1 MLTALHGA
9 DGRVRTCD
17 LLVTN
22 ELLYQAELHRHIVC
36 YISKVLHV
44 FLCIRRMSCSTVNN
58 SELHRHTIII
68 PHFSNYCIIF
78 YMMENQSERVK
89 QAIAVATKAH
99 EGQFRKTGEPYI
111 IHPLAVM
118 KILVEWGMD
127 EDTII
132 AGVLHDTVE
141 DTDLTLCD
149 IRNQFGESV
158 AFLVDGVTKLSTAR
172 NGMRDIDTYLPAT
185 KDNFLRLMIALG
197 DDIRV
202 LIIKL
207 ADRLH
212 NLRTLSALPP
222 DKQRKIAK
230 ESLEVFAP
238 LADRLNM
245 GLLRVEMAD
254 LAFRYLDPKRF
265 DELKSIIEKHNK
277 SAEKSLKKIQSEV
290 SALLKKEQIKAT
302 ISGRVKSVYSLHK
315 KLAKHNQNINEIY
328 DITALR
334 IIVDDVTNC
343 YLVLG
348 LIHSLYIPMNG
359 RIKDYIAMPKQNG
372 YQSLHTTVITKDK
385 QIVEFQIRTK
395 EMHEYAERGLAASF
409 YYNEQKL
416 TENYKNGKIEH
427 LPTNL
432 LWITELQMT
441 AARLREGKKVDLKKL
456 KLNLFADKIFVYTPK
471 GDIIDLPRGALPL
484 DFAYRLHS
492 EIGDHVVGVKIN
504 GKMSNLSKRLEHGD
518 VVEIL
523 TSKKQL
529 PKTSWLDKIITS
541 HARSKITHRL
551 NRPKGDETKKKRKP
565 RKAP

>member
-1 MLTALHGA
+1 MTKPETTESARIKKA
-9 DGRVRTCD
+9 V
-17 LLVTN
+17 
-22 ELLYQAELHRHIVC
+22 E
-36 YISKVLHV
+36 
-44 FLCIRRMSCSTVNN
+44 
-58 SELHRHTIII
+58 
-68 PHFSNYCIIF
+68 
-78 YMMENQSERVK
+78 
-89 QAIAVATKAH
+89 IATQAH
-99 EGQFRKTGEPYI
+99 EGQLRRTGEPYI
-111 IHPLAVM
+111 IHPLAVK
-118 KILVEWGMD
+118 KILEEWGMD

-141 DTDLTLCD
+141 DTNLTLED
-149 IRNQFGESV
+149 IKNEFGESV

-185 KDNFLRLMIALG
+185 RDNFLRLMIALG
-197 DDIRV
+197 SDIRV

-222 DKQRKIAK
+222 DKQKKIAK
-230 ESLEVFAP
+230 ETLEVFAP

-245 GLLRVEMAD
+245 GLLRVELAD
-254 LAFRYLDPKRF
+254 LAFKYVDPKRF
-265 DELKSIIEKHNK
+265 DELKTLIEKHNK
-277 SAEKSLKKIQSEV
+277 SAEKSLKKIEQEI
-290 SALLKKEQIKAT
+290 SAALKKEKIQFSIN
-302 ISGRVKSVYSLHK
+302 GRVKSVYSLHK

-328 DITALR
+328 DLTALR
-334 IIVDDVTNC
+334 IIVDDVTDC
-343 YLVLG
+343 YLALG
-348 LIHSLYIPMNG
+348 IIHSLYMPMNG

-385 QIVEFQIRTK
+385 RVVEIQIRTR

-416 TENYKNGKIEH
+416 TENYKKGKIEH

-441 AARLREGKKVDLKKL
+441 AAKLREGKKVDLKKL

-471 GDIIDLPRGALPL
+471 GDIIDLPNGAMPL

-504 GKMSNLSKRLEHGD
+504 GKMSNLNKKLEQGD
-518 VVEIL
+518 IVEIL
-523 TSKKQL
+523 TSKNQTPKQN
-529 PKTSWLDKIITS
+529 WLDKIFTP
-541 HARSKITHRL
+541 HARAKLMRAL
-551 NRPKGDETKKKRKP
+551 NLSARTAAGESIEHTKKRRKP
-565 RKAP
+565 RRSSNS

>member
-1 MLTALHGA
+1 MTDRIQH
-9 DGRVRTCD
+9 
-17 LLVTN
+17 
-22 ELLYQAELHRHIVC
+22 
-36 YISKVLHV
+36 
-44 FLCIRRMSCSTVNN
+44 
-58 SELHRHTIII
+58 
-68 PHFSNYCIIF
+68 
-78 YMMENQSERVK
+78 
-89 QAIAVATKAH
+89 AIDIAKEAH

-111 IHPLAVM
+111 VHPLAVK
-118 KILVEWGMD
+118 KILEEWGMD
-127 EDTII
+127 EDTVI

-141 DTDLTLCD
+141 DTDLTLED
-149 IRNQFGESV
+149 IKREFGESV
-158 AFLVDGVTKLSTAR
+158 AFLVDGVTKLNTAR
-172 NGMRDIDTYLPAT
+172 NGMRDIDTYLPET

-230 ESLEVFAP
+230 ETLEVFAP

-245 GLLRVEMAD
+245 GLLRVELSD
-254 LAFRYLDPKRF
+254 LSFKYVDPKRF
-265 DELKSIIEKHNK
+265 AELEQMIKKVNK
-277 SAEKSLKKIQSEV
+277 SAEKSLQKVEEEV
-290 SALLKKEQIKAT
+290 RAALKKEKIKFKL
-302 ISGRVKSVYSLHK
+302 SGRVKSVYSLHK
-315 KLAKHNQNINEIY
+315 KLAKHNQNMGEIY
-328 DITALR
+328 DLTALR
-334 IIVDDVTNC
+334 VIVDDITSC

-348 LIHSLYIPMNG
+348 IIHSLYTPMNG

-385 QIVEFQIRTK
+385 RIVEFQIRTT

-416 TENYKNGKIEH
+416 TENYKKGKIEH

-441 AARLREGKKVDLKKL
+441 AAKLREGKKVDLKKL

-471 GDIIDLPRGALPL
+471 GDIIDLPQGALPL

-504 GKMSNLSKRLEHGD
+504 GKMSNLNKKLEHGD

-523 TSKKQL
+523 TSKNQTPKQ
-529 PKTSWLDKIITS
+529 SWFDKIITPG
-541 HARSKITHRL
+541 ARQKLRRAL
-551 NRPKGDETKKKRKP
+551 RPIEEHKKPTKKRK
-565 RKAP
+565 KS

>member
-1 MLTALHGA
+1 MKEQKSPRI
-9 DGRVRTCD
+9 D
-17 LLVTN
+17 
-22 ELLYQAELHRHIVC
+22 
-36 YISKVLHV
+36 K
-44 FLCIRRMSCSTVNN
+44 
-58 SELHRHTIII
+58 
-68 PHFSNYCIIF
+68 
-78 YMMENQSERVK
+78 
-89 QAIAVATKAH
+89 AIEMAKEAH
-99 EGQFRKTGEPYI
+99 DGQFRKTGEPYI
-111 IHPLAVM
+111 VHPLAVK
-118 KILVEWGMD
+118 KILEEWGMD

-132 AGVLHDTVE
+132 AGILHDTVE
-141 DTDLTLCD
+141 DTDLHLED
-149 IRNQFGESV
+149 IKKEFGESV

-222 DKQRKIAK
+222 DKQKKIAK

-254 LAFRYLDPKRF
+254 LAFKYVDPRRF
-265 DELKSIIEKHNK
+265 EELRELIEKYNK
-277 SAEKSLKKIQSEV
+277 SAAKSLEKIEDEVKK
-290 SALLKKEQIKAT
+290 ALKKEKIKFS

-315 KLAKHNQNINEIY
+315 KLAKHNQNMGEIY
-328 DITALR
+328 DLTALR
-334 IIVDDVTNC
+334 IIVEDVTDC
-343 YLVLG
+343 YLTLG
-348 LIHSLYIPMNG
+348 IIHSLYTPMNG

-385 QIVEFQIRTK
+385 RIVEFQIRTK

-416 TENYKNGKIEH
+416 TENYKKGKIEH

-441 AARLREGKKVDLKKL
+441 AARLREGKKVDLRKL
-456 KLNLFADKIFVYTPK
+456 KINLFADKIFVYTPK
-471 GDIIDLPRGALPL
+471 GDIIDLPKGALPL

-504 GKMSNLSKRLEHGD
+504 GKMSNMNKRLEQGD

-523 TSKKQL
+523 TSKNQT
-529 PKTSWLDKIITS
+529 PKSSWLDRIITP
-541 HARSKITHRL
+541 HARAKLLRAL
-551 NRPKGDETKKKRKP
+551 NLSSRTQASQSHDKPKKKRKP
-565 RKAP
+565 RTKQ

>member
-1 MLTALHGA
+1 MT
-9 DGRVRTCD
+9 DTPRV
-17 LLVTN
+17 
-22 ELLYQAELHRHIVC
+22 Q
-36 YISKVLHV
+36 K
-44 FLCIRRMSCSTVNN
+44 
-58 SELHRHTIII
+58 
-68 PHFSNYCIIF
+68 
-78 YMMENQSERVK
+78 
-89 QAIAVATKAH
+89 AVEMAKKAH
-99 EGQFRKTGEPYI
+99 EGQLRKTGEPYI
-111 IHPLAVM
+111 VHPLAVK
-118 KILVEWGMD
+118 KILEEWGMD
-127 EDTII
+127 EDTVI
-132 AGVLHDTVE
+132 AGILHDTVE
-141 DTDLTLCD
+141 DTSLTLEE
-149 IRNQFGESV
+149 IKQEFGEPV

-222 DKQRKIAK
+222 DKQKKIAK

-254 LAFRYLDPKRF
+254 LAFKYVDPRRF
-265 DELKSIIEKHNK
+265 DELKKLIEKHNK
-277 SAEKSLKKIQSEV
+277 SAEKSLAKIKEEV
-290 SALLKKEQIKAT
+290 TKALKKEKIEFT

-328 DITALR
+328 DLTALR
-334 IIVDDVTNC
+334 IIVNDVTDC
-343 YLVLG
+343 YLTLG
-348 LIHSLYIPMNG
+348 IIHSLYTPMNG
-359 RIKDYIAMPKQNG
+359 RIKDYIATPKQNG

-385 QIVEFQIRTK
+385 KVVEFQIRTK
-395 EMHEYAERGLAASF
+395 EMHEFAERGLAASF

-416 TENYKNGKIEH
+416 TENYKKGKIEH

-456 KLNLFADKIFVYTPK
+456 KINLFADRIFVYTPK
-471 GDIIDLPRGALPL
+471 GDIIDLPKGALPL
-484 DFAYRLHS
+484 DFAYKLHS

-504 GKMSNLSKRLEHGD
+504 GKMSNLNKKLEQGD
-518 VVEIL
+518 IVEIL
-523 TSKKQL
+523 TSKNQTPKQ
-529 PKTSWLDKIITS
+529 SWLDRIITP
-541 HARSKITHRL
+541 HARAKLLRALRIESSPT
-551 NRPKGDETKKKRKP
+551 DESHKKPRKP
-565 RKAP
+565 RRTR

>member
-1 MLTALHGA
+1 M
-9 DGRVRTCD
+9 
-17 LLVTN
+17 N
-22 ELLYQAELHRHIVC
+22 E
-36 YISKVLHV
+36 KK
-44 FLCIRRMSCSTVNN
+44 T
-58 SELHRHTIII
+58 
-68 PHFSNYCIIF
+68 
-78 YMMENQSERVK
+78 ERIER
-89 QAIAVATKAH
+89 AIEIAREAH
-99 EGQFRKTGEPYI
+99 KGQYRKTGEDYI
-111 IHPLAVM
+111 VHPMAVM
-118 KILVEWGMD
+118 KILEEWGMD

-141 DTDLTLCD
+141 DTSLKLDD
-149 IRNQFGESV
+149 IRKEFGESV

-172 NGMRDIDTYLPAT
+172 DGMRDIDTYLPET
-185 KDNFLRLMIALG
+185 RDNFLRLMIALG

-222 DKQRKIAK
+222 EKQKKIAK
-230 ESLEVFAP
+230 ETLEVFAP

-245 GLLRVEMAD
+245 GRVRVEMAD
-254 LAFRYLDPKRF
+254 LAFKYVDPKRF
-265 DELKSIIEKHNK
+265 EQLKNMIETYNK
-277 SAEKSLKKIQSEV
+277 MAEKSLKKIEKEISG
-290 SALLKKEQIKAT
+290 ALEKEKIKFEL
-302 ISGRVKSVYSLHK
+302 SGRVKSVYSLHK

-328 DITALR
+328 DLTALR
-334 IIVDDVTNC
+334 VIVEDVTDC

-348 LIHSLYIPMNG
+348 VVHALYTPMER

-385 QIVEFQIRTK
+385 KIVEFQIRTRA
-395 EMHEYAERGLAASF
+395 MHEYAERGLAASF

-416 TENYKNGKIEH
+416 TENYKKGKIQH

-432 LWITELQMT
+432 LWISELQST
-441 AARLREGKKVDLKKL
+441 AAKLREGKKVDLKKL

-471 GDIIDLPRGALPL
+471 GDIIDLPKGALPL

-504 GKMSNLSKRLEHGD
+504 GKMANLNKKLEQGD

-523 TSKKQL
+523 TGKNQTPKESWLAKMFTPHAKSKLRHWLNENKKQ
-529 PKTSWLDKIITS
+529 
-541 HARSKITHRL
+541 
-551 NRPKGDETKKKRKP
+551 
-565 RKAP
+565 

>member
-1 MLTALHGA
+1 MTQ
-9 DGRVRTCD
+9 D
-17 LLVTN
+17 
-22 ELLYQAELHRHIVC
+22 
-36 YISKVLHV
+36 
-44 FLCIRRMSCSTVNN
+44 
-58 SELHRHTIII
+58 
-68 PHFSNYCIIF
+68 
-78 YMMENQSERVK
+78 SERVK
-89 QAIAVATKAH
+89 RAIEIAKKAH
-99 EGQFRKTGEPYI
+99 AGQFRKTGEPYI
-111 IHPLAVM
+111 IHPLAVK
-118 KILVEWGMD
+118 KILEEWGMD

-141 DTDLTLCD
+141 DTDLRLDD
-149 IRNQFGESV
+149 IKREFGESV

-172 NGMRDIDTYLPAT
+172 NGMRDIDTYLPET

-230 ESLEVFAP
+230 ETLEVFAP

-254 LAFRYLDPKRF
+254 LAFKYVDPKRYAY
-265 DELKSIIEKHNK
+265 LKDLIEKHNK
-277 SAEKSLKKIQSEV
+277 SAARVLKKIEQEI
-290 SALLKKEQIKAT
+290 SAALKKEKINFEL
-302 ISGRVKSVYSLHK
+302 SGRVKSVYSLHK
-315 KLAKHNQNINEIY
+315 KLAKHNQNMGEIY
-328 DITALR
+328 DLTALR
-334 IIVDDVTNC
+334 IIVDDVTDC
-343 YLVLG
+343 YLALG
-348 LIHSLYIPMNG
+348 VVHSLYTPMGG

-385 QIVEFQIRTK
+385 HVIEFQIRTR

-416 TENYKNGKIEH
+416 TENYKKGKIEH

-441 AARLREGKKVDLKKL
+441 AARLREGKKVDLRKL
-456 KLNLFADKIFVYTPK
+456 KLNLFADRIFVYTPK
-471 GDIIDLPRGALPL
+471 GDIIDLPQGALPL

-504 GKMSNLSKRLEHGD
+504 GKMSNLNHKLQHGD
-518 VVEIL
+518 IVEIM
-523 TSKKQL
+523 TSKNQTAKR
-529 PKTSWLDKIITS
+529 SWLDKIITP
-541 HARSKITHRL
+541 HARQKLLRRL
-551 NRPKGDETKKKRKP
+551 NSNTKK
-565 RKAP
+565 

>member
-1 MLTALHGA
+1 M
-9 DGRVRTCD
+9 
-17 LLVTN
+17 VTK
-22 ELLYQAELHRHIVC
+22 
-36 YISKVLHV
+36 S
-44 FLCIRRMSCSTVNN
+44 
-58 SELHRHTIII
+58 
-68 PHFSNYCIIF
+68 SNPKDDRI
-78 YMMENQSERVK
+78 K
-89 QAIAVATKAH
+89 HAVEVAQKAH
-99 EGQFRKTGEPYI
+99 EGQLRKTGEPYI
-111 IHPLAVM
+111 VHPLAVK
-118 KILVEWGMD
+118 KILEDWGMD

-132 AGVLHDTVE
+132 AGILHDTIE
-141 DTDLTLCD
+141 DTDLALDD
-149 IRNQFGESV
+149 IKKEFGESV

-185 KDNFLRLMIALG
+185 RDNFLRLMIALG

-222 DKQRKIAK
+222 DKQKKIAK
-230 ESLEVFAP
+230 ETLEVFAP

-254 LAFRYLDPKRF
+254 LAFKYVDPKRF
-265 DELKSIIEKHNK
+265 DELEKLIEKYNK
-277 SAEKSLKKIQSEV
+277 SAEKSLKKTEEEIKK
-290 SALLKKEQIKAT
+290 ALRKEKIKYKL
-302 ISGRVKSVYSLHK
+302 SGRVKSVYSLHK
-315 KLAKHNQNINEIY
+315 KLAKHHQNMGEIY
-328 DITALR
+328 DLMALR
-334 IIVDDVTNC
+334 IIVDDVTTC

-348 LIHSLYIPMNG
+348 IIHSLYTPMDG

-385 QIVEFQIRTK
+385 HIVEFQIRTK

-416 TENYKNGKIEH
+416 TENYKKGKIEH

-471 GDIIDLPRGALPL
+471 GDIIDLPKGALPL
-484 DFAYRLHS
+484 DFAYKLHS

-504 GKMSNLSKRLEHGD
+504 GKMANLNKKLEHGD

-523 TSKKQL
+523 TSKNQTPKQ
-529 PKTSWLDKIITS
+529 SWLEKIITP
-541 HARSKITHRL
+541 HARQKLRRALRL
-551 NRPKGDETKKKRKP
+551 SDIQTFPYDKKRK
-565 RKAP
+565 K

>member
-1 MLTALHGA
+1 MTTKFPSRIDRAVA
-9 DGRVRTCD
+9 V
-17 LLVTN
+17 
-22 ELLYQAELHRHIVC
+22 A
-36 YISKVLHV
+36 
-44 FLCIRRMSCSTVNN
+44 
-58 SELHRHTIII
+58 
-68 PHFSNYCIIF
+68 
-78 YMMENQSERVK
+78 K
-89 QAIAVATKAH
+89 QAHK
-99 EGQFRKTGEPYI
+99 GQLRKTGEPYI
-111 IHPLAVM
+111 IHPLAVK
-118 KILVEWGMD
+118 KILEEWGMD
-127 EDTII
+127 EDTLI

-141 DTDLTLCD
+141 DTDLTLDD
-149 IRNQFGESV
+149 IRKEFGESV

-212 NLRTLSALPP
+212 NIRTLSALPP
-222 DKQRKIAK
+222 DKQKKIAK
-230 ESLEVFAP
+230 ETLEVFAP

-245 GLLRVEMAD
+245 GQLRVELAD
-254 LAFRYLDPKRF
+254 LAFKYVDPKRF
-265 DELKSIIEKHNK
+265 NELKDLIDKYNQ
-277 SAEKSLKKIQSEV
+277 SAEKSLKKIEQEISV
-290 SALLKKEQIKAT
+290 ALKKEKIKFEL
-302 ISGRVKSVYSLHK
+302 SGRVKSVYSLHK

-328 DITALR
+328 DLIALR
-334 IIVDDVTNC
+334 IIVDDVTDC
-343 YLVLG
+343 YLTLG
-348 LIHSLYIPMNG
+348 VIHSLYKPMGG

-385 QIVEFQIRTK
+385 RVVEFQIRTR

-416 TENYKNGKIEH
+416 TENYKKGKIEH

-441 AARLREGKKVDLKKL
+441 AAKLREGKKVDLKKL

-471 GDIIDLPRGALPL
+471 GDIIDLPKGALPL

-504 GKMSNLSKRLEHGD
+504 GKMSNLNKKLEQGD
-518 VVEIL
+518 IVEIL
-523 TSKKQL
+523 TSKNQT
-529 PKTSWLDKIITS
+529 PKTSWLDRIITS
-541 HARSKITHRL
+541 HARHKLLHRL
-551 NRPKGDETKKKRKP
+551 NSSNRPAPEPKKKPRKP
-565 RKAP
+565 RK